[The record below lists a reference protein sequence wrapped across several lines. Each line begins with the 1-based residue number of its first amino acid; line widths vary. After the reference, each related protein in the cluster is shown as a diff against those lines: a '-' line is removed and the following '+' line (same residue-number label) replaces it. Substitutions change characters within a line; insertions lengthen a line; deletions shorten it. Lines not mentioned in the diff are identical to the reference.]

1 MFSPF
6 ILLGVLFQEI
16 LHRKHPEATIYKSNT
31 GRSYHAYQTD
41 AITDPDVIGHYNN
54 RPSRDQPTEKQHSN
68 ELSRHPYILNSSSGN
83 QLDALLILNIYLSL
97 SREIRFNRMFLCFNM
112 KSIEINLILKIIH
125 MRYLCGCW

>member
-31 GRSYHAYQTD
+31 GRSYHANQTD

-54 RPSRDQPTEKQHSN
+54 RPSRDQPTKEQHSN

-125 MRYLCGCW
+125 MCYLCGCW